1 MSYFLILLS
10 FGIAPLALMWLAAP
24 RLVWRHRG
32 ALVVIVI
39 LILLVS
45 IPWEMA
51 AIDRVWFYSPR
62 VIVGTRL
69 FNLPIEE
76 LTFFVIDGLLVGTL
90 ALLLE
95 EKFHV
100 HS

>member
-1 MSYFLILLS
+1 MNYFFLLLI
-10 FGIAPLALMWLAAP
+10 FGILPLALMWLSAP
-24 RLVWRHRG
+24 RLIWQHKG
-32 ALVVIVI
+32 ALIVIVI

-45 IPWEMA
+45 IPWEMT
-51 AIDRVWFYSPR
+51 AIDRLWYYSPQ
-62 VIVGTRL
+62 VIHGTRL

-76 LTFFVIDGLLVGTL
+76 LTFFVIEGLLVGTL

-95 EKFHV
+95 KKFHV

>member
-1 MSYFLILLS
+1 MSYFLILLI
-10 FGIAPLALMWLAAP
+10 FGITPLALMWLSAP
-24 RLVWRHRG
+24 RLIWRHRG
-32 ALVVIVI
+32 ALVVIVV
-39 LILLVS
+39 LILMVS

-51 AIDRVWFYSPR
+51 AIDRIWYYSPR
-62 VIVGTRL
+62 IVLGPRL

-95 EKFHV
+95 EKFHA